1 MERNHR
7 FSVQGVVTSTKMN
20 KTIVVT
26 VSTERNH
33 PLYGKRVG
41 YSKKY
46 YAHDENNAANVGLK
60 DGRVDELSLEM
71 WDAIFQSDMRG
82 TFFTTKATR
91 PLSKMVRFR
100 LVSIDQKVV
109 TAENAAEA
117 ETKLE
122 EAEGS
127 SEVVAPAE
135 EAK

>member
-1 MERNHR
+1 MLQPGTAQERARTDRLQGR
-7 FSVQGVVTSTKMN
+7 FEGQLTQIGT
-20 KTIVVT
+20 
-26 VSTERNH
+26 
-33 PLYGKRVG
+33 LGKRVG

-46 YAHDENNAANVGLK
+46 YAHDENNAANVG
-60 DGRVDELSLEM
+60 DVVTIM
-71 WDAIFQSDMRG
+71 
-82 TFFTTKATR
+82 ATR

>member
-1 MERNHR
+1 M
-7 FSVQGVVTSTKMN
+7 
-20 KTIVVT
+20 
-26 VSTERNH
+26 
-33 PLYGKRVG
+33 
-41 YSKKY
+41 
-46 YAHDENNAANVGLK
+46 
-60 DGRVDELSLEM
+60 
-71 WDAIFQSDMRG
+71 
-82 TFFTTKATR
+82 ATR